1 MTRFKPVVL
10 TNEQQDRIEQ
20 LRKKEEELLE
30 CIEKHCANSREKS
43 LAITKLEECAMWI
56 SKSIALEQI

>member
-30 CIEKHCANSREKS
+30 CIEKHCTNSCEKS

-56 SKSIALEQI
+56 SKSIVLEQI

>member
-1 MTRFKPVVL
+1 MTKFKPVVL
-10 TNEQQDRIEQ
+10 TNEQKDRIEQ

-30 CIEKHCANSREKS
+30 CIEKNCINSREKS

>member
-1 MTRFKPVVL
+1 MAKFRPVVL
-10 TNEQQDRIEQ
+10 TSEQKDRTEQ

-30 CIEKHCANSREKS
+30 CIEKHCTNSREKS